1 MNNEFSNLKNE
12 ELNEELNEE
21 VNEKVNEEVNEEVNE
36 IVETK
41 PIFLGRVI
49 CNRLNVRKEPK
60 LEADIVCKINLGDR
74 VEIDSDFYNDDF
86 FKVTTEFG
94 LEGYCKKDFIE
105 EW

>member
-21 VNEKVNEEVNEEVNE
+21 VNEEVNE

-41 PIFLGRVI
+41 PIFLGKVI

-74 VEIDSDFYNDDF
+74 VEIDADFDNDDF